1 MACPLCGPQCTCI
14 VPASAHAMSALA
26 HRDALA
32 TFFAHSSSSGYEQY
46 SRGSRDGAGLD
57 RAIMHPEYA
66 NCSEDSDNEIWR
78 GEVASRVNSYR
89 ARRGRKIGG
98 DFSMKLDFD
107 APPATLASALVERAV
122 APDVCDTNYYRRAN
136 AEAMSAAATAPALPA
151 SEPAY
156 DPDFDF
162 TEQPEASAPSLEAMV
177 ADEVAEPSVVED
189 VKAVVSSSH
198 VEEPVAPP
206 EPAPRPVTK
215 VIAFPKPL
223 IEPPLVAPAPR
234 DQLAEPVFDSPRIL
248 DVPEDNVPTIQGP
261 LFADIHLDSDTDI
274 EAAEPRASKFEVPLQ
289 VALLPQRIFAAIVD
303 WLVVLAGTAVFAA
316 VSWTWL
322 AEFPHTKPMLMAT
335 AAVPVLIWAVYQF
348 LFIVYAGRTFG
359 MEVARLRL
367 CRFDGQRPGWRD
379 RKERAVVT
387 MLSLVSVGF
396 GFLWALVD
404 EDTLC
409 WHDRATRTYITPQ

>member
-1 MACPLCGPQCTCI
+1 
-14 VPASAHAMSALA
+14 
-26 HRDALA
+26 
-32 TFFAHSSSSGYEQY
+32 
-46 SRGSRDGAGLD
+46 
-57 RAIMHPEYA
+57 MHPEYA
-66 NCSEDSDNEIWR
+66 EPSEAPENDIWR

-107 APPATLASALVERAV
+107 AAAPPPATMVSALVERAA

-151 SEPAY
+151 VAEPAY

-162 TEQPEASAPSLEAMV
+162 SGVSEASAASAEAM
-177 ADEVAEPSVVED
+177 ADEAAGPNIESNVESPIGSNIVED
-189 VKAVVSSSH
+189 AIAVLSSPH
-198 VEEPVAPP
+198 FDEPVAPP
-206 EPAPRPVTK
+206 APAPRPLTK

-261 LFADIHLDSDTDI
+261 LFADIQLDTETDV
-274 EAAEPRASKFEVPLQ
+274 EAAEPRPAKFDVPLQ
-289 VALLPQRIFAAIVD
+289 VALLPQRIFAAMVD

-322 AEFPHTKPMLMAT
+322 AEFPHTRPMMMAT

-387 MLSLVSVGF
+387 ILSLVSIGF